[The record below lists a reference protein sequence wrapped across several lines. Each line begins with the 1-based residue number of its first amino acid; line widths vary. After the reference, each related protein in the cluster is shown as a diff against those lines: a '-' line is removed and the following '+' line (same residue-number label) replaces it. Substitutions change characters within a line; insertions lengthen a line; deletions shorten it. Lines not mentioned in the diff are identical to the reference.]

1 MYLPR
6 KCVNRIYHTA
16 VIKIPRLNH
25 NELIKLGNKNAAG
38 KPEKILYKS
47 IWDYF
52 SSGFILF
59 QMKTVSV
66 ALVLCL
72 NVGVDP
78 PDVLK
83 TSPCAR
89 LECWIGR

>member
-1 MYLPR
+1 MLVIASAKTPL
-6 KCVNRIYHTA
+6 NFEA
-16 VIKIPRLNH
+16 VRMAFTYFLQFFLLRFCEINLYV
-25 NELIKLGNKNAAG
+25 KLTTYPA
-38 KPEKILYKS
+38 
-47 IWDYF
+47 F
-52 SSGFILF
+52 VFF

-89 LECWIGR
+89 LECWIG